1 MVTAGTY
8 EKFPHFNTGSRLD
21 FVLMSLFDFA
31 DEFGWLMQ
39 AWAVLINHY
48 HFVGQSPDDPKTL
61 RTMLRKLHSVIAVQI
76 NTEGSVR
83 GRRVMDQYWDSHI
96 TFQQSYLARL
106 NYVRQNP
113 VHHGIVRNATDYPW
127 CSAAWFER
135 SSSAAFVRT
144 VYSFKSDGSM

>member
-1 MVTAGTY
+1 MTDFGVRRLGAALGSTPYQRDWPHAPIHRLGERGAYMVTAGTY

-48 HFVGQSPDDPKTL
+48 HFVGQSPDDPRTL

-76 NTEGSVR
+76 NTEDSVR
-83 GRRVMDQYWDSHI
+83 GRRVMDQYRDSHI
-96 TFQQSYLARL
+96 TFQKSYL
-106 NYVRQNP
+106 
-113 VHHGIVRNATDYPW
+113 D
-127 CSAAWFER
+127 
-135 SSSAAFVRT
+135 
-144 VYSFKSDGSM
+144 D